1 MCGMKELKHMN
12 VLHGWLLGGVPHSFP
27 SLYRQRCSQPQ
38 NRAHGW
44 LGKWDTQ
51 VGVDPS
57 LLPFHAH
64 ILTSQAPELCVD
76 FRCCQDITRTQS

>member
-27 SLYRQRCSQPQ
+27 SLYRQGCSQPQ